1 MATVLNITVTA
12 AAAAIPAPPPPQ
24 SVYVTDCIIIILLVL
39 LLRLIRNNRFKG
51 GHNISN
57 THTRNIVIKYDILPH
72 CTNPRVVVV
81 RVIGRSGTKI
91 APVET
96 GIPAGAEWWSERL
109 ELMN

>member
-12 AAAAIPAPPPPQ
+12 AAAIPAPPPPR

-81 RVIGRSGTKI
+81 RVIVALGTKI

>member
-12 AAAAIPAPPPPQ
+12 AAAIPAPPPPP

-72 CTNPRVVVV
+72 CTNPSVVVV

>member
-12 AAAAIPAPPPPQ
+12 AAAIPAPPPPR
-24 SVYVTDCIIIILLVL
+24 SVYVTDCIIIILLVLLL

-91 APVET
+91 AP
-96 GIPAGAEWWSERL
+96 GIPVGAEWWSERL